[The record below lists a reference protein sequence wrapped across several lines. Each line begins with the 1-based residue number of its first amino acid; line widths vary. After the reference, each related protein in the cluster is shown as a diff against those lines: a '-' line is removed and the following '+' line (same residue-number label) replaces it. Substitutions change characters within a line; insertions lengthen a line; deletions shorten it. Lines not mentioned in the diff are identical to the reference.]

1 MGKKKVPKKT
11 KELSVAIAESSS
23 IIGEQITPRKRGR
36 PRKIVERIEE
46 VKESKEDSQQD
57 LDEEP
62 ESKKQK
68 STEEHESKKP
78 KSTEDMVKTEATSRT
93 QDQPRR
99 SRRKSKPRKSS

>member
-36 PRKIVERIEE
+36 PRKIVERIVE
-46 VKESKEDSQQD
+46 VKESKEESQQD

-62 ESKKQK
+62 ESKNQK

-78 KSTEDMVKTEATSRT
+78 KSTEDMVKTEATSSTTST

-99 SRRKSKPRKSS
+99 SRRKSS